1 MKSHEWLEKSTL
13 RHLKVINSIK
23 EKHKIRLLVYHG
35 KSLMF
40 PLNFKFDSK
49 FFLLKNRHN
58 MKKMNKTFFFFFFIC
73 PPHADENYKGCN

>member
-23 EKHKIRLLVYHG
+23 EKHKIRSNCLNRLLVYHG

-40 PLNFKFDSK
+40 LLNFKFK
-49 FFLLKNRHN
+49 FFFAQK
-58 MKKMNKTFFFFFFIC
+58 
-73 PPHADENYKGCN
+73 